1 MLDLTVMSTWQ
12 QTSEALSSYKVKPV
26 KLWLQFL
33 LPAHCSPTY
42 FRALKTHR
50 KRNLFQEKHKQVY
63 QFLCTRKKNIF
74 HDELNENNSC
84 LAVLK
89 PIVFFFFCFSMTN
102 MKLTCIR
109 KKNSQTS
116 LSHQRKCRIFLPAL
130 APYGLSEE
138 RVCRHF
144 IIHDGHSCLR
154 NYALNNHFKV

>member
-63 QFLCTRKKNIF
+63 QIWLIWRF
-74 HDELNENNSC
+74 
-84 LAVLK
+84 
-89 PIVFFFFCFSMTN
+89 
-102 MKLTCIR
+102 
-109 KKNSQTS
+109 
-116 LSHQRKCRIFLPAL
+116 
-130 APYGLSEE
+130 G
-138 RVCRHF
+138 F
-144 IIHDGHSCLR
+144 IILGHDLSSKR
-154 NYALNNHFKV
+154 NMT